1 MTSFT
6 LDQPPPIPTHAP
18 APIAPVPATPG
29 AGRKLLPR
37 GTVAWGILALMAL
50 SYLTLAA
57 VRPDMIAAYFP
68 MSAKPGSAEPN
79 QGQRATTAETE
90 DLGKIR
96 DTLSQL
102 QSDIGQLKSDVA
114 ETSSQ
119 NKELS
124 ARLAALAEQSS
135 KVASATATGAAAT
148 ASETTVAAAPPA
160 PSQLPPPELRLAPAP
175 VNGPIASKPVEPP
188 ALTISATEAIA
199 AAAAAAPK
207 ATAPVAAAPVLKAAE
222 KAADVKLINAPLAP
236 AAASAAASA
245 APAASAKALE
255 TGSVKAA
262 DATAPASAAAAPAA
276 VKPPAKPVGL
286 QIASAPSLDAL
297 RLSWSLLSE
306 THADSLKNLEP
317 RYSTGVD
324 ANGLTYN
331 LMAGP
336 VKSAADAK
344 KMCKALTAKAIAC
357 KVVGEFGGEAL

>member
-1 MTSFT
+1 MTTFPY
-6 LDQPPPIPTHAP
+6 DQPPPIPGTAP
-18 APIAPVPATPG
+18 TPIAPALASARPA
-29 AGRKLLPR
+29 R
-37 GTVAWGILALMAL
+37 GGIRRSIIAWGVLATAAL
-50 SYLTLAA
+50 GYLTLAA
-57 VRPDMIAAYFP
+57 LRPDMIAAYVP
-68 MSAKPGSAEPN
+68 SAPKPGTAEPN
-79 QGQRATTAETE
+79 EGQRATTGAVAELTQ
-90 DLGKIR
+90 IR
-96 DTLSQL
+96 DSVTQL
-102 QSDIGQLKSDVA
+102 QTDIGQLKSDVA

-135 KVASATATGAAAT
+135 KVAAVSGAM
-148 ASETTVAAAPPA
+148 SA
-160 PSQLPPPELRLAPAP
+160 PSTVPSAQTDNP
-175 VNGPIASKPVEPP
+175 VAV
-188 ALTISATEAIA
+188 A
-199 AAAAAAPK
+199 AAAAAAPLPPAELRLEPVPVNGPVASKPIAQQAATIVATQAIAAASMTPK
-207 ATAPVAAAPVLKAAE
+207 APAAPTAPDALPKAAE
-222 KAADVKLINAPLAP
+222 MIVLNAPP
-236 AAASAAASA
+236 AAVPPKPIAAGSAP
-245 APAASAKALE
+245 PAKSLE

-262 DATAPASAAAAPAA
+262 DAAAPFA
-276 VKPPAKPVGL
+276 VPVTAKAPAKPVGL

-357 KVVGEFGGEAL
+357 KVVGEFSGEAL